1 MREGHKGG
9 HGHRGH
15 GEHRERGERGER
27 GEHRDKHGMKD
38 AMDHPKSAQTF
49 RRGRATAFLDKLM
62 VQRSTLQRQLNE
74 PELEPIKQV
83 ICGELKATET
93 IIEEFIH
100 MFQLHEVSSDDK
112 LSDNDKLDSDDKNID
127 SDDKKIQE

>member
-15 GEHRERGERGER
+15 GEHRERGE
-27 GEHRDKHGMKD
+27 HRDKHGMKD
-38 AMDHPKSAQTF
+38 SMDHPKSAQTF

-74 PELEPIKQV
+74 TELEPIKQV

-100 MFQLHEVSSDDK
+100 MFQLHEV
-112 LSDNDKLDSDDKNID
+112 LSE
-127 SDDKKIQE
+127 DKKIGSDDTEVGNKDTKTQE